1 MGFLKYLLTPECLFL
16 FQSESV
22 TPLPQTASSL
32 GAACVWCGA
41 GSSLVATLS
50 RLLPTRWTPPPPG
63 SGSVVSLLCTCVSHF
78 PWPGENPPR
87 GFPLLLHLFHV
98 SAQITLGHGGLPGA
112 LSKASPQPT
121 SASVPVGPLTGVSQG
136 TLSRPPLCC
145 AVPAPCEQGL
155 CFAHYAP
162 AVPEAWHVSVKCKLD
177 EGREKGAVA
186 SLGGEGPASGL
197 FIGRSLTFSLSRSF
211 IWVSCLNHGVL
222 AASVL
227 GIDWEKVFYLILLD
241 AAK

>member
-1 MGFLKYLLTPECLFL
+1 MVWGRFQPGGHSVPSPSYPLDSTTPGL
-16 FQSESV
+16 
-22 TPLPQTASSL
+22 
-32 GAACVWCGA
+32 
-41 GSSLVATLS
+41 
-50 RLLPTRWTPPPPG
+50 
-63 SGSVVSLLCTCVSHF
+63 SGSVVSPLCTCVSHF
-78 PWPGENPPR
+78 PWPGENRPR
-87 GFPLLLHLFHV
+87 GFPLVLHLFHV